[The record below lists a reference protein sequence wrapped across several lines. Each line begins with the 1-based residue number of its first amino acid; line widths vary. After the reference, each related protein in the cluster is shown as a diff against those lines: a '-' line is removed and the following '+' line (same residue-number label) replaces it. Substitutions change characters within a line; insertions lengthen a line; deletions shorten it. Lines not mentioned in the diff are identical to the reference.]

1 MLGILFIGV
10 FILGYE
16 IITLSHD
23 GKMTATRLWII
34 GKVETHVAQSM
45 MELRGFQLFLD
56 AKRLE
61 SFEQNYKETL
71 SSIDT
76 LFPFY
81 LLKST
86 KRELLH

>member
-61 SFEQNYKETL
+61 SFEQNYKETI

-76 LFPFY
+76 LFSI
-81 LLKST
+81 LLAKIN
-86 KRELLH
+86 